1 MARLKEPDKL
11 SYGIHARMTDP
22 LAIARD
28 VLAQEIKGLE
38 SLKTTLGEDFA
49 CAVALLNCATGR
61 VVVTGMGKS
70 GHVARKIAATFAST
84 GTPALFVHPAEA
96 SHGDLGMISADDVI
110 LALSKSGET
119 AELGD
124 LLAHAARF
132 TIPIVAITGEA
143 NSTLAKAA
151 VVTLILPEADEACG
165 QTFAPT
171 TSTTMMMALGDALA
185 VALLR
190 ERGFTAGDFQGFH
203 PGGRLGA
210 ALRRASDLMHRVD
223 ALPLTAEETAMPEVV
238 KIIST
243 GGFGCVGVVDGNGHL
258 KGVITDGDIRRQ
270 FDKIAQNRL
279 ARDVMTE
286 EPRTAAPDTLAGDVL
301 AHMSR
306 NKITAIFVVEN
317 EKPVGIIHVH
327 DCLSIGV
334 L

>member
-1 MARLKEPDKL
+1 
-11 SYGIHARMTDP
+11 MTDP
-22 LAIARD
+22 LAIARE
-28 VLAQEIKGLE
+28 VLTQEIRGLE
-38 SLKTTLGEDFA
+38 LLKSALAEDFA
-49 CAVALLNCATGR
+49 SAVALLNSSDGR

-70 GHVARKIAATFAST
+70 GHVARKIAATLAST
-84 GTPALFVHPAEA
+84 GTPAMFVHPAEA

-132 TIPIVAITGEA
+132 TIPIVAITAEA

-151 VVTLILPEADEACG
+151 VASLILPDAEEACD

-210 ALRRASDLMHRVD
+210 ALRRARDLMHGSD
-223 ALPLTAEETAMPEVV
+223 ALPLASADASMSEIV
-238 KIIST
+238 KIISD
-243 GGFGCVGVVDGNGHL
+243 GGFGCVGVVTNEGQLEGI
-258 KGVITDGDIRRQ
+258 ITDGDIRRH
-270 FDKIAQNRL
+270 FDSAAKNKL
-279 ARDVMTE
+279 ARDVMTK
-286 EPRTAAPDTLAGDVL
+286 EPRTATLDTLAGDVL

-306 NKITAIFVVEN
+306 NKITAVFVIN
-317 EKPVGIIHVH
+317 NGKPVGIIHVH